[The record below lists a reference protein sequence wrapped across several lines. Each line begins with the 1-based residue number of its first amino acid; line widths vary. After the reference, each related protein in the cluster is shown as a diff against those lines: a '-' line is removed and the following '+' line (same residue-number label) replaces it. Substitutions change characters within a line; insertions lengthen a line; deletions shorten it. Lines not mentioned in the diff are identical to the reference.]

1 MQILDCEEFT
11 TFWPNFWW
19 WLKVSL
25 VFALSLDPSKAFFC
39 GKELTYFL
47 LVESGQE
54 CRDIYQ
60 PCTYKHTYVYTF
72 IGIGYVLQL
81 LFLLFRASVSV

>member
-1 MQILDCEEFT
+1 MVVVESEF
-11 TFWPNFWW
+11 
-19 WLKVSL
+19 S
-25 VFALSLDPSKAFFC
+25 FC
-39 GKELTYFL
+39 FEPRPKQNIFL
-47 LVESGQE
+47 WKRANLFLQVESGQE